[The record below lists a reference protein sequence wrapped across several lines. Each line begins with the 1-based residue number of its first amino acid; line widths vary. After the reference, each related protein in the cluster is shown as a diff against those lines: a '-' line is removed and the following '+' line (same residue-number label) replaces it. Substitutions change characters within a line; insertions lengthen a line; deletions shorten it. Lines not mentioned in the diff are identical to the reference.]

1 MGKAETLQQI
11 TARLD
16 EHWWPDDVDG
26 GSRIAMLQEIL
37 HWLGDPDR
45 KSRIIHITGTNGKG
59 STGVMTADI
68 LIAAGYT
75 VGHFSTPAIMDDRE
89 MIATNHAMIS
99 EYDFMHLYRYIETV
113 IEEHGGHQGTLSGQ
127 EWWTLIALCHFA
139 RVGTDFVIL
148 EAGRGGIN
156 DATNMVTSPLVI
168 AITKINEDDLE
179 ENENTLLAIANEK
192 AEGIKAG
199 AVVVNYPG
207 QSVEVAKVLQ
217 AKTEAA
223 GARWNTRPRPKIVLL
238 SGSPDGLDINIDA
251 LENVHLGL
259 TGAYQVHNLSTV
271 MQIIGVLRDL
281 DCVISDDAVR
291 QGLADV
297 KIPGR
302 MEYDN
307 VRNILYDGAHN
318 PDGIRALV
326 ASIRAWHMQFK
337 PTVILGLLENSNT
350 QEILD
355 ELLPN
360 VGTII
365 AVTPDAP
372 VYKHV
377 ISADTL
383 AARIVMMSSSTVDV
397 EIADDPSAAI
407 QLARRVRESS
417 QAMIIVTGSFF
428 TLRAIQSDEKI

>member
-1 MGKAETLQQI
+1 MGKVETLQQI

-16 EHWWPDDVDG
+16 ENWWPANTA

-37 HWLGDPDR
+37 HWLGDPDLQS
-45 KSRIIHITGTNGKG
+45 KIIHITGTNGKG

-68 LIAAGYT
+68 LIAAGYK

-89 MIATNHAMIS
+89 MVSVNHQMIAKDT
-99 EYDFMHLYRYIETV
+99 FMRIYGHIKQV
-113 IEEHGGHQGTLSGQ
+113 IEEHGGHQDTLSGQ
-127 EWWTLIALCHFA
+127 EWWTLVALYYFA
-139 RVGTDFVIL
+139 EVGTDFVIL
-148 EAGRGGIN
+148 EAGWGGIN
-156 DATNMVTSPLVI
+156 DATNMVTNPVII

-179 ENENTLLAIANEK
+179 EKEDSIAAIANEK
-192 AEGIKAG
+192 AELIKPG
-199 AVVVNYPG
+199 AMVVNYPG
-207 QSVEVAKVLQ
+207 QAIEVYKVLEAKV
-217 AKTEAA
+217 AEV
-223 GARWNTRPRPKIVLL
+223 GAYWNTLPRPKITLL
-238 SGSPDGLDINIDA
+238 SGSPNGLNVNIDN

-271 MQIIGVLRDL
+271 MQIIDVLKSM
-281 DCVISDDAVR
+281 DCQISDDAIK

-302 MEYDN
+302 MEYDKE
-307 VRNILYDGAHN
+307 RNILYDGAHN
-318 PDGIRALV
+318 PEGIRALV
-326 ASIRAWHMQFK
+326 ASMRAWHLAFK

-360 VGTII
+360 VETII
-365 AVTPDAP
+365 AVTPEAP
-372 VYKHV
+372 SYKHV
-377 ISADTL
+377 ISADAL
-383 AARIVMMSSSTVDV
+383 AARIVMMSNVDV

-417 QAMIIVTGSFF
+417 QAMIIVTGSFY
-428 TLRAIQSDEKI
+428 TLRAIQSDERI